1 MERRKRNLLVVLIG
15 IVIVVAMVSSFG
27 LGLFAPDTA
36 KIVLPTPE
44 VSQQPGGEP
53 GEQSGLVLVDVT
65 PETVQSVIRDTL
77 SRPDRYTRAV
87 TIEDFWG
94 EGESGTTH
102 ADVWVDGGWTQT
114 EAALPGGTVRY
125 SIVGD
130 GQFWLWYGGDRTA
143 LSGPADGHSADLEGQ
158 RIPTYE
164 DVLELEQDAIAAAG
178 YEEKGG
184 LACIYVE
191 TGEDALGYVEKYW
204 VSVDSGLLV
213 CAEQWK
219 GEELTYRMTSYAVSK
234 DGKISRGGDFVSST
248 INGYDQSVQNFAS
261 GKALFLQQ
269 GNWAYNDLV
278 SANAD
283 LADSLTFVPLKFPYQ
298 EGDVTA
304 EGKTVEQLNSSIPVF
319 APCYYSINTQVS
331 KEEQKLAEEFL
342 VWMNTSETGR
352 DFIENKFSFIPY
364 DAGEDAVAS
373 NSLNASILEYKAE
386 GNVLSNPYTG
396 APPTWASKVMG
407 NMMLE
412 EYLCREGSWTQEDY
426 QHIAQE
432 AVKGWKNLMDLY

>member
-114 EAALPGGTVRY
+114 EAALPGGT
-125 SIVGD
+125 
-130 GQFWLWYGGDRTA
+130 A

-219 GEELTYRMTSYAVSK
+219 GEELTYRMTSYAVSTDRTLFGLTEFALP
-234 DGKISRGGDFVSST
+234 DGTV
-248 INGYDQSVQNFAS
+248 
-261 GKALFLQQ
+261 LH
-269 GNWAYNDLV
+269 
-278 SANAD
+278 
-283 LADSLTFVPLKFPYQ
+283 
-298 EGDVTA
+298 
-304 EGKTVEQLNSSIPVF
+304 TVE
-319 APCYYSINTQVS
+319 
-331 KEEQKLAEEFL
+331 E
-342 VWMNTSETGR
+342 
-352 DFIENKFSFIPY
+352 
-364 DAGEDAVAS
+364 
-373 NSLNASILEYKAE
+373 
-386 GNVLSNPYTG
+386 
-396 APPTWASKVMG
+396 
-407 NMMLE
+407 
-412 EYLCREGSWTQEDY
+412 
-426 QHIAQE
+426 
-432 AVKGWKNLMDLY
+432 

>member
-219 GEELTYRMTSYAVSK
+219 GEELTYRMTSCGV
-234 DGKISRGGDFVSST
+234 DGPYPLRTHGVCVAGRHSAAYGRGITGGRQGAGRPLFQPQQQEQPQGD
-248 INGYDQSVQNFAS
+248 DQFHV
-261 GKALFLQQ
+261 
-269 GNWAYNDLV
+269 
-278 SANAD
+278 
-283 LADSLTFVPLKFPYQ
+283 VPLQ
-298 EGDVTA
+298 
-304 EGKTVEQLNSSIPVF
+304 
-319 APCYYSINTQVS
+319 
-331 KEEQKLAEEFL
+331 KEEQEDEQ
-342 VWMNTSETGR
+342 EQ
-352 DFIENKFSFIPY
+352 DI
-364 DAGEDAVAS
+364 AGV
-373 NSLNASILEYKAE
+373 
-386 GNVLSNPYTG
+386 
-396 APPTWASKVMG
+396 
-407 NMMLE
+407 
-412 EYLCREGSWTQEDY
+412 
-426 QHIAQE
+426 E
-432 AVKGWKNLMDLY
+432 AVQLEAPKQLAQS

>member
-102 ADVWVDGGWTQT
+102 ADVWVDGGWTKT
-114 EAALPGGTVRY
+114 EAALPSGTVRY
-125 SIVGD
+125 SI
-130 GQFWLWYGGDRTA
+130 
-143 LSGPADGHSADLEGQ
+143 GPADGHWADLGGQ
-158 RIPTYE
+158 RIPAYE

-219 GEELTYRMTSYAVSK
+219 GEKLTYRMTSYAVSTDRTLFGLTEFALP
-234 DGKISRGGDFVSST
+234 DGTV
-248 INGYDQSVQNFAS
+248 
-261 GKALFLQQ
+261 LQ
-269 GNWAYNDLV
+269 
-278 SANAD
+278 
-283 LADSLTFVPLKFPYQ
+283 
-298 EGDVTA
+298 
-304 EGKTVEQLNSSIPVF
+304 TVE
-319 APCYYSINTQVS
+319 
-331 KEEQKLAEEFL
+331 E
-342 VWMNTSETGR
+342 
-352 DFIENKFSFIPY
+352 
-364 DAGEDAVAS
+364 
-373 NSLNASILEYKAE
+373 
-386 GNVLSNPYTG
+386 
-396 APPTWASKVMG
+396 
-407 NMMLE
+407 
-412 EYLCREGSWTQEDY
+412 
-426 QHIAQE
+426 
-432 AVKGWKNLMDLY
+432 

>member
-102 ADVWVDGGWTQT
+102 ADVWVDGGWTKT
-114 EAALPGGTVRY
+114 EAALPSGTVRY
-125 SIVGD
+125 SIVGG

-164 DVLELEQDAIAAAG
+164 DVLSLDTADIAAAG
-178 YEEKGG
+178 YEERGG
-184 LACIYVE
+184 LACVW
-191 TGEDALGYVEKYW
+191 TQTAPDALGYVETYW
-204 VSVDSGLLV
+204 VAVDSGLLV
-213 CAEQWK
+213 SAETTLD
-219 GEELTYRMTSYAVSK
+219 GTLTYRMTAYTMERPAPAGTAFALP
-234 DGKISRGGDFVSST
+234 DG
-248 INGYDQSVQNFAS
+248 
-261 GKALFLQQ
+261 
-269 GNWAYNDLV
+269 
-278 SANAD
+278 
-283 LADSLTFVPLKFPYQ
+283 
-298 EGDVTA
+298 
-304 EGKTVEQLNSSIPVF
+304 TVLH
-319 APCYYSINTQVS
+319 T
-331 KEEQKLAEEFL
+331 
-342 VWMNTSETGR
+342 
-352 DFIENKFSFIPY
+352 
-364 DAGEDAVAS
+364 AGE
-373 NSLNASILEYKAE
+373 
-386 GNVLSNPYTG
+386 
-396 APPTWASKVMG
+396 
-407 NMMLE
+407 
-412 EYLCREGSWTQEDY
+412 
-426 QHIAQE
+426 
-432 AVKGWKNLMDLY
+432 

>member
-125 SIVGD
+125 SIGGD

-164 DVLELEQDAIAAAG
+164 TVLELPQEDITEAG
-178 YEEKGG
+178 YEEKAGF
-184 LACIYVE
+184 ACVYVAF
-191 TGEDALGYVEKYW
+191 ALDEGDVQRYW
-204 VSVDSGLLV
+204 ISTDNGLLV
-213 CAEQWK
+213 SAEREIN
-219 GEELTYRMTSYAVSK
+219 GELVYRMTAYGQDQIPCPATASFALP
-234 DGKISRGGDFVSST
+234 DG
-248 INGYDQSVQNFAS
+248 
-261 GKALFLQQ
+261 
-269 GNWAYNDLV
+269 
-278 SANAD
+278 
-283 LADSLTFVPLKFPYQ
+283 
-298 EGDVTA
+298 
-304 EGKTVEQLNSSIPVF
+304 
-319 APCYYSINTQVS
+319 QV
-331 KEEQKLAEEFL
+331 LHM
-342 VWMNTSETGR
+342 V
-352 DFIENKFSFIPY
+352 
-364 DAGEDAVAS
+364 
-373 NSLNASILEYKAE
+373 
-386 GNVLSNPYTG
+386 
-396 APPTWASKVMG
+396 
-407 NMMLE
+407 
-412 EYLCREGSWTQEDY
+412 
-426 QHIAQE
+426 
-432 AVKGWKNLMDLY
+432 

>member
-219 GEELTYRMTSYAVSK
+219 GEELTYRMTSYAVST
-234 DGKISRGGDFVSST
+234 DRTPLRTHGVCVAGRHSAAYGRGITGGRQGPGRPLFQPQQQEQPRVMTSSMSSPSRKRNRRMSRSR
-248 INGYDQSVQNFAS
+248 
-261 GKALFLQQ
+261 
-269 GNWAYNDLV
+269 
-278 SANAD
+278 
-283 LADSLTFVPLKFPYQ
+283 
-298 EGDVTA
+298 
-304 EGKTVEQLNSSIPVF
+304 
-319 APCYYSINTQVS
+319 
-331 KEEQKLAEEFL
+331 
-342 VWMNTSETGR
+342 TSR
-352 DFIENKFSFIPY
+352 
-364 DAGEDAVAS
+364 
-373 NSLNASILEYKAE
+373 
-386 GNVLSNPYTG
+386 
-396 APPTWASKVMG
+396 
-407 NMMLE
+407 
-412 EYLCREGSWTQEDY
+412 CRGCP
-426 QHIAQE
+426 A
-432 AVKGWKNLMDLY
+432 

>member
-178 YEEKGG
+178 AKRVYLMLGMNCIAGGVDRACQDLVTLVGRIQAKSPDTAILIQSVTPMTADSPRADDALNNTTIQTFNQQMQTLCQEKGWYFVNV
-184 LACIYVE
+184 AE
-191 TGEDALGYVEKYW
+191 ALSDE
-204 VSVDSGLLV
+204 SGFLRSDFSGDKAMGIHLNYNGAKAWADYLLTHV
-213 CAEQWK
+213 PQ
-219 GEELTYRMTSYAVSK
+219 
-234 DGKISRGGDFVSST
+234 
-248 INGYDQSVQNFAS
+248 
-261 GKALFLQQ
+261 AL
-269 GNWAYNDLV
+269 
-278 SANAD
+278 
-283 LADSLTFVPLKFPYQ
+283 K
-298 EGDVTA
+298 
-304 EGKTVEQLNSSIPVF
+304 
-319 APCYYSINTQVS
+319 
-331 KEEQKLAEEFL
+331 
-342 VWMNTSETGR
+342 
-352 DFIENKFSFIPY
+352 
-364 DAGEDAVAS
+364 
-373 NSLNASILEYKAE
+373 
-386 GNVLSNPYTG
+386 
-396 APPTWASKVMG
+396 
-407 NMMLE
+407 
-412 EYLCREGSWTQEDY
+412 
-426 QHIAQE
+426 
-432 AVKGWKNLMDLY
+432 

>member
-1 MERRKRNLLVVLIG
+1 MEKRKLNRITAGFIVLVVMVLILMFSNSLRRSSHITLPEEG
-15 IVIVVAMVSSFG
+15 SSPGQTEDDTNASGGDALTVIA
-27 LGLFAPDTA
+27 
-36 KIVLPTPE
+36 
-44 VSQQPGGEP
+44 
-53 GEQSGLVLVDVT
+53 VT

-219 GEELTYRMTSYAVSK
+219 GEELTYRMTSYAVSTDRTLFGLTEFALP
-234 DGKISRGGDFVSST
+234 DGTV
-248 INGYDQSVQNFAS
+248 
-261 GKALFLQQ
+261 LH
-269 GNWAYNDLV
+269 
-278 SANAD
+278 
-283 LADSLTFVPLKFPYQ
+283 
-298 EGDVTA
+298 
-304 EGKTVEQLNSSIPVF
+304 TVE
-319 APCYYSINTQVS
+319 
-331 KEEQKLAEEFL
+331 E
-342 VWMNTSETGR
+342 
-352 DFIENKFSFIPY
+352 
-364 DAGEDAVAS
+364 
-373 NSLNASILEYKAE
+373 
-386 GNVLSNPYTG
+386 
-396 APPTWASKVMG
+396 
-407 NMMLE
+407 
-412 EYLCREGSWTQEDY
+412 
-426 QHIAQE
+426 
-432 AVKGWKNLMDLY
+432 

>member
-53 GEQSGLVLVDVT
+53 GVQSGLVLVDVT

-219 GEELTYRMTSYAVSK
+219 GELDSMMTSYAVS
-234 DGKISRGGDFVSST
+234 T
-248 INGYDQSVQNFAS
+248 
-261 GKALFLQQ
+261 
-269 GNWAYNDLV
+269 
-278 SANAD
+278 
-283 LADSLTFVPLKFPYQ
+283 TVPLRTHGVCAAGRHSAAYGRRNNGRPAGGVYARYSSPSSEEQ
-298 EGDVTA
+298 PQGDDQFHV
-304 EGKTVEQLNSSIPVF
+304 VPLQ
-319 APCYYSINTQVS
+319 
-331 KEEQKLAEEFL
+331 KEEQEDEQ
-342 VWMNTSETGR
+342 EQ
-352 DFIENKFSFIPY
+352 DI
-364 DAGEDAVAS
+364 AGV
-373 NSLNASILEYKAE
+373 
-386 GNVLSNPYTG
+386 
-396 APPTWASKVMG
+396 
-407 NMMLE
+407 
-412 EYLCREGSWTQEDY
+412 
-426 QHIAQE
+426 E
-432 AVKGWKNLMDLY
+432 AVQLEAPKQLAQS

>member
-1 MERRKRNLLVVLIG
+1 
-15 IVIVVAMVSSFG
+15 VVAMVSSFG

-219 GEELTYRMTSYAVSK
+219 GEELTYRMTSYAVSTDRTLFGLTEFALP
-234 DGKISRGGDFVSST
+234 DGTV
-248 INGYDQSVQNFAS
+248 
-261 GKALFLQQ
+261 LH
-269 GNWAYNDLV
+269 
-278 SANAD
+278 
-283 LADSLTFVPLKFPYQ
+283 
-298 EGDVTA
+298 
-304 EGKTVEQLNSSIPVF
+304 TVE
-319 APCYYSINTQVS
+319 
-331 KEEQKLAEEFL
+331 E
-342 VWMNTSETGR
+342 
-352 DFIENKFSFIPY
+352 
-364 DAGEDAVAS
+364 
-373 NSLNASILEYKAE
+373 
-386 GNVLSNPYTG
+386 
-396 APPTWASKVMG
+396 
-407 NMMLE
+407 
-412 EYLCREGSWTQEDY
+412 
-426 QHIAQE
+426 
-432 AVKGWKNLMDLY
+432 